1 MSRSSSVARA
11 AGPSVV
17 DGSYLLRP
25 GRRARSH
32 SVVVGC
38 GRVPAA
44 AAAVVGGPRSRGR
57 PFRRCGSSTAFFVCV
72 LLRDF
77 VPRCGRFVGAVCVAQ
92 LTTPSSALSW
102 SPVSRG
108 DSEISLPAIKQ
119 GYYYGSRPAR
129 GRPRTRAGP
138 RRLAALRSSLSLSAG
153 LRFSG
158 ALQRPR
164 RVVPMNE
171 RPAYRVVGA
180 TNSNPSL
187 ASSAQ
192 LLSRVTQ
199 LVRPRYTH
207 GRDGTHAEGISP
219 VPRSQRAGGQ
229 PSRRAPPPNNQA
241 QGSAVE
247 ARQPH
252 HQPTKRYHDA

>member
-1 MSRSSSVARA
+1 MLLAVVGRWRRRRARRPRGVAVVGHFVAVVLRLRSSS
-11 AGPSVV
+11 
-17 DGSYLLRP
+17 
-25 GRRARSH
+25 
-32 SVVVGC
+32 
-38 GRVPAA
+38 
-44 AAAVVGGPRSRGR
+44 
-57 PFRRCGSSTAFFVCV
+57 AFFFETLC
-72 LLRDF
+72 R
-77 VPRCGRFVGAVCVAQ
+77 AVAA
-92 LTTPSSALSW
+92 SSALC
-102 SPVSRG
+102 VSLSSQHQAVLFLGARFRAATARSACQRSNRG
-108 DSEISLPAIKQ
+108 TNTAPDQPGGDRVL
-119 GYYYGSRPAR
+119 AR
-129 GRPRTRAGP
+129 GP

-199 LVRPRYTH
+199 RPKYTH

>member
-44 AAAVVGGPRSRGR
+44 AAGAAAARRSRGR

-187 ASSAQ
+187 ASSAHFC
-192 LLSRVTQ
+192 LALHNSYALSIRTGGTEHTPKASLQCRV
-199 LVRPRYTH
+199 LS
-207 GRDGTHAEGISP
+207 A
-219 VPRSQRAGGQ
+219 RAGSRRGEPHHPTTKPRAA
-229 PSRRAPPPNNQA
+229 PSRR
-241 QGSAVE
+241 GS
-247 ARQPH
+247 PH